1 MKLLLENWW
10 KFTRLHEAIDPAT
23 IEKIQS
29 TIEQAGGESYI
40 VGGAVRDE
48 LLPDTPPSKDIDFLI
63 RKLPLDQIATALTPL
78 GKVSL
83 VGKSFG
89 VITAIIDGEEFD
101 FAIPRIGE
109 EKTGEKHTDVDVT
122 TDPNATIEDDLGRRD
137 FTINAL
143 AKDSA
148 GNIIDVFGGQKDL
161 QNKTIRAVG
170 DPNERFSEDPLRM
183 MRALQFAVR
192 FDFDIESAALAAI
205 RNNIDKIDTVAA
217 ERVFMEFNKAWTK
230 GSVNSDKLVS
240 LLEETGIGRRLFG
253 DDFDPQIVRIEG
265 TPEDKINGN
274 FVAFFLN
281 GGDFNSMRP
290 TNAMIKYLDIS
301 IAASRDA
308 GEVYEYAV
316 DQKEKMPLIANVLRQ
331 LGYYQQA
338 EKIMSAIDL
347 PLKGSELEIGG
358 QELMQMGFKGKEI
371 GRAEKDV
378 LSAIHRGE
386 LGNTYDE
393 IVGYLK

>member
-1 MKLLLENWW
+1 MKLLLENWR
-10 KFTRLHEAIDPAT
+10 KFARLHEAINPAT
-23 IEKIQS
+23 IEKIES

-40 VGGAVRDE
+40 IGGAVRDE

-63 RKLPLDQIATALTPL
+63 RKLPLDQVANALAPL

-83 VGKSFG
+83 VGKVFG
-89 VITAIIDGEEFD
+89 VVTAIIDGEEFD
-101 FAIPRIGE
+101 FAIPRTGE
-109 EKTGEKHTDVDVT
+109 EKTGEKHTDFDVT
-122 TDPNATIEDDLGRRD
+122 TDPNAPIEADLGRRD

-148 GNIIDVFGGQKDL
+148 GNIIDMFGGQEDL

-192 FDFDIESAALAAI
+192 FDFDIEPETLAAI
-205 RNNIDKIDTVAA
+205 RNNIDKIDTLAA

-253 DDFDPQIVRIEG
+253 DDFDPQVVGIEG
-265 TPEDKINGN
+265 SSEDKINGN
-274 FVAFFLN
+274 FIAFFLN
-281 GGDFNSMRP
+281 GGDFDPMRP
-290 TNAMIKYLDIS
+290 TNDMIKHLDIA

-308 GEVYEYAV
+308 GEVHEYAV
-316 DQKEKMPLIANVLRQ
+316 DQREKMPLIANVLGQ
-331 LGYYQQA
+331 LGYHQQA
-338 EKIMSAIDL
+338 EKII
-347 PLKGSELEIGG
+347 
-358 QELMQMGFKGKEI
+358 
-371 GRAEKDV
+371 R
-378 LSAIHRGE
+378 
-386 LGNTYDE
+386 
-393 IVGYLK
+393 